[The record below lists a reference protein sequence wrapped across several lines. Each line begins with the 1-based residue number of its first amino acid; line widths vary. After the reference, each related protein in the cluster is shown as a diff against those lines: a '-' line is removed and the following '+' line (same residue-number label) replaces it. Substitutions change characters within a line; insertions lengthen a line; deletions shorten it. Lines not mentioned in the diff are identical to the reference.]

1 MKEETMMRPFDPE
14 EVEPE
19 EAIEQERARARK
31 EEQRRLEQLMQEK
44 REPERDPLKELAD
57 LLDRC
62 DAEAMEEIRKAK
74 GKSMRGCVLF
84 GIAAGGVLAAMF
96 GGLIEEVFALPLTAV
111 YLMRAAVKF
120 DRWSR
125 I

>member
-19 EAIEQERARARK
+19 EAIERERARVRQEERQRK
-31 EEQRRLEQLMQEK
+31 LQAQEK
-44 REPERDPLKELAD
+44 PERDPIRELGE
-57 LLDRC
+57 LLDKA
-62 DAEAMEEIRKAK
+62 DEEAMEEIRKAK